1 MELTQLKQFVAVAES
16 GSLSLAAERLYIS
29 QPALST
35 MLKKL
40 ESELGVEL
48 FQRTR
53 NKITLN
59 EAGELALQHAQ
70 QILAQA
76 ERMKTELREFARRDQ
91 IFKVGFCDPG
101 PMWLAVPKFAMMF
114 PDLELQ
120 PSRYDEE
127 SQALEQLRSGQLDL
141 LLSAKPNAER
151 DLACQFLCR
160 DQLLLSVMKN
170 TISPVPESLF
180 LREAPV
186 RELALFQAEGAFL
199 RQNRGIVNELPNV
212 QVKWFKNFF
221 LLQQHLSDTQAAT
234 FNTQIVQN
242 YRKDSGE
249 RDLIPLSDPEAM
261 IDYYLIYQEKN
272 QERLKPLLQWLTGS
286 FEYTEI
292 EKR

>member
-1 MELTQLKQFVAVAES
+1 MELTQLKQFVAVAET

-40 ESELGVEL
+40 ESELGVVL
-48 FQRTR
+48 FHRTR

-70 QILAQA
+70 QILVQA
-76 ERMKTELREFARRDQ
+76 ERMKTELREFARRDE

-101 PMWLAVPKFAMMF
+101 PMWFAVPKFAMMF

-120 PSRYDEE
+120 PSRYGEE

-141 LLSAKPNAER
+141 LLSATPNSEK
-151 DLACQFLCR
+151 DLVCQFLCR

-221 LLQQHLSDTQAAT
+221 LLQQHLSETQAAT
-234 FNTQIVQN
+234 FNTKIVQN
-242 YRKDSGE
+242 YRQDSGE
-249 RDLIPLSDPEAM
+249 RDLIPLNDPEAT
-261 IDYYLIYQEKN
+261 IDYYVIYSEQHQEKI
-272 QERLKPLLQWLTGS
+272 KPLLQWLTAS
-286 FEYTEI
+286 FGE
-292 EKR
+292 